1 MLSVVGIFWSLPHA
15 SQAVARLHAMG
26 IDDSKVNL
34 LTPGPADLE
43 KKELGQ
49 VPLSEGEQPGM
60 AGGLGAVVGG
70 ALGLGGGMSLGAAI
84 ASIFVPG
91 IGPVMAIGFA
101 AAGILGAGGAIGG
114 AALGK
119 ALESDSTHGLPEDE
133 LFFYEDALRSGHTI
147 LIAFAEDEREAT
159 QVRNAL
165 KEAGAETIDA
175 AREKWWIGL
184 RDTEKVHYE
193 EPGQHLETRESLY
206 RSGFEAAL
214 RPHAR
219 GKSYSDATDEL
230 RNTYPDRY
238 DNAVFI
244 RGYERG
250 GEFARQSAS
259 NTAPR
264 RVA

>member
-1 MLSVVGIFWSLPHA
+1 
-15 SQAVARLHAMG
+15 MG
-26 IDDSKVNL
+26 IDDSKINL

-43 KKELGQ
+43 KKELGK

-60 AGGLGAVVGG
+60 ADALGAVVGG
-70 ALGLGGGMSLGAAI
+70 ALGLGGGMSLGTAI

-91 IGPVMAIGFA
+91 VGPVMAIGFA

-119 ALESDSTHGLPEDE
+119 ALETESTHGLPHDE
-133 LFFYEDALRSGHTI
+133 LFFYEDALRSGHTV
-147 LIAFAEDEREAT
+147 LIAFAEDEREAA

-165 KEAGAETIDA
+165 KDAGAETLDA

-184 RDTEKVHYE
+184 RDAEKIHYE
-193 EPGQHLETRESLY
+193 EPGQHSEGRESLY

-214 RPHAR
+214 RPHTR
-219 GKSYSDATDEL
+219 GKPYADAKDEL
-230 RNTYPDRY
+230 RNIYPDRY

-250 GEFARQSAS
+250 CEFARQPTS
-259 NTAPR
+259 NTGPR

>member
-15 SQAVARLHAMG
+15 SQAVARLRAMG
-26 IDDSKVNL
+26 IGDNKINL
-34 LTPGPADLE
+34 LTPGPAGLE
-43 KKELGQ
+43 KKELGE

-60 AGGLGAVVGG
+60 GNALGAVVGG
-70 ALGLGGGMSLGAAI
+70 ALGLGGGMSLGAAV

-114 AALGK
+114 AVLGK
-119 ALESDSTHGLPEDE
+119 ALETESTHGLPEDE
-133 LFFYEDALRSGHTI
+133 LFFYEDALRSGHTV

-159 QVRNAL
+159 QVRDAL
-165 KEAGAETIDA
+165 REAGAETLDA

-193 EPGQHLETRESLY
+193 EPGQHLQTRESLY

-214 RPHAR
+214 RPHTR
-219 GKSYSDATDEL
+219 GKSYSDAKDEL

-238 DNAVFI
+238 DNALFI

-250 GEFARQSAS
+250 REFERQPTS
-259 NTAPR
+259 NVGRR